1 MSRKYFIRFGPT
13 PFNGPVFS
21 HIAHK
26 EAYLYLPFFHK
37 ESSTVYEK
45 EHFMHLCY
53 MEEKFR
59 KNLMQMMITAI
70 ALLVGDYL
78 MDSVRFDE
86 PWVAI
91 VTAVLLALLNTFLK
105 PLLILLTIPVTL
117 FTLGIFL
124 LVINAFILM
133 IADHLVDG
141 FHIESFG
148 MALLLS
154 IFISL
159 INALF
164 GSKVQVIRSKSNEQF
179 DPHEEIED

>member
-1 MSRKYFIRFGPT
+1 
-13 PFNGPVFS
+13 
-21 HIAHK
+21 
-26 EAYLYLPFFHK
+26 
-37 ESSTVYEK
+37 
-45 EHFMHLCY
+45 

-59 KNLMQMMITAI
+59 KNLLQMMITAI
-70 ALLVGDYL
+70 ALLLGDYL

-164 GSKVQVIRSKSNEQF
+164 GSKVRVIRSRSNDQF